1 MTLVIHLAFGVG
13 CKPGEPNIP
22 VTLLHNVHM
31 VPLAL
36 VQRTVAK
43 VREACGGEQWT
54 CASCN
59 TKCVLVS
66 QRFCSRTI
74 SLFSVRGERETIRQV
89 VGDKGLPELGLRELE
104 GVIKLILPPS

>member
-36 VQRTVAK
+36 FQRTVAK
-43 VREACGGEQWT
+43 VREACGGELVV
-54 CASCN
+54 ASSGR
-59 TKCVLVS
+59 VLAATQNV
-66 QRFCSRTI
+66 CSCHQN
-74 SLFSVRGERETIRQV
+74 SVIGQYHCLVLGERGRPYA
-89 VGDKGLPELGLRELE
+89 K
-104 GVIKLILPPS
+104 